1 MVSLASR
8 NSLEGVIEDLEFRLQ
23 SFVIKV
29 WTDDP
34 DSKCDQRTWRGRI
47 THVPT
52 GESRSITELG
62 EITSFIGAYL
72 EQMGISAKGRRKGR
86 SWLSWL
92 EPGSAPKCRAK
103 ENSK

>member
-1 MVSLASR
+1 V
-8 NSLEGVIEDLEFRLQ
+8 EGVIEDLEFRLQ

-34 DSKCDQRTWRGRI
+34 DSTCDQRTWRGRI

-72 EQMGISAKGRRKGR
+72 KQMGISAEGRRKGR
-86 SWLSWL
+86 SWLGWL
-92 EPGSAPKCRAK
+92 KPGSALRCHTKGK
-103 ENSK
+103 SK

>member
-1 MVSLASR
+1 
-8 NSLEGVIEDLEFRLQ
+8 LQ

-34 DSKCDQRTWRGRI
+34 DLKCDQRTWRGRI

-72 EQMGISAKGRRKGR
+72 KQMGISAEGRKGR

-92 EPGSAPKCRAK
+92 KPDSAPRCRTK
-103 ENSK
+103 EKSK